1 MFGRELKKPLF
12 VRGMTVMAVF
22 LLLAAALGAR
32 LWYLQMIEAD
42 KYKTGAYE
50 QYTTEI
56 SISPKRGTVFDR
68 NMTPLAVS
76 DTVETVFISP
86 YEIAMQNENKAPDKM
101 VDIAEQKNKIADFLS
116 ETLEVDRAQII
127 ERMGRTKSKYQIIK
141 KKVERETCDK
151 IRVFINENKIGSA
164 FIWRR
169 MSNARIRTA
178 TSQATSSALPMPTM
192 PVSSAWNPIMKTT

>member
-56 SISPKRGTVFDR
+56 SISPKRGTIFDR

-127 ERMGRTKSKYQIIK
+127 ERMDAPNPNIKSSKRK
-141 KKVERETCDK
+141 WNAKLV
-151 IRVFINENKIGSA
+151 IRSA
-164 FIWRR
+164 FLSTKTRSVGIHLEEDVKRSYPYGNLASHVIGFTNADQCRCPRR
-169 MSNARIRTA
+169 GI
-178 TSQATSSALPMPTM
+178 LL
-192 PVSSAWNPIMKTT
+192 

>member
-56 SISPKRGTVFDR
+56 SLSPKRGTIFDR
-68 NMTPLAVS
+68 NAV
-76 DTVETVFISP
+76 
-86 YEIAMQNENKAPDKM
+86 
-101 VDIAEQKNKIADFLS
+101 
-116 ETLEVDRAQII
+116 
-127 ERMGRTKSKYQIIK
+127 
-141 KKVERETCDK
+141 
-151 IRVFINENKIGSA
+151 
-164 FIWRR
+164 
-169 MSNARIRTA
+169 
-178 TSQATSSALPMPTM
+178 
-192 PVSSAWNPIMKTT
+192 

>member
-1 MFGRELKKPLF
+1 MFGKELKKPLF

-22 LLLAAALGAR
+22 LLLAMALGAR

-56 SISPKRGTVFDR
+56 SISPKRGTIFDR

-86 YEIAMQNENKAPDKM
+86 YEIAIQNENKAPEKT

-116 ETLEVDRAQII
+116 ETLGVDRAEII

-141 KKVERETCDK
+141 KKVERET
-151 IRVFINENKIGSA
+151 
-164 FIWRR
+164 
-169 MSNARIRTA
+169 
-178 TSQATSSALPMPTM
+178 
-192 PVSSAWNPIMKTT
+192 